1 MERSDIK
8 YQFVESKVLHS
19 KMSSSMKTDFQMLKA
34 WFWLFLGLNIL
45 SSYLKMARYIT
56 WNEKGIW
63 TKHFSLK
70 CKLSEFCYISNW
82 LLWVGVLFHAGTRY
96 FSCCILKAEFPSKG
110 RIPGSVTLSALSS
123 RHLLNLIFCSNTDH
137 KNFNQYMTKLDGK
150 SSFFLSMKKERKKL
164 SFQHQKSKETLLHL
178 GS

>member
-1 MERSDIK
+1 MWAPQLPNQSGNASAEQPGSELQRWLAECSQEDLCNIVGWNH
-8 YQFVESKVLHS
+8 FNGKVRHKIPVCGKQS
-19 KMSSSMKTDFQMLKA
+19 PSQQNVIFDENRFPNAKSMILT
-34 WFWLFLGLNIL
+34 LFRLNIL

-110 RIPGSVTLSALSS
+110 RIPGSVTL
-123 RHLLNLIFCSNTDH
+123 
-137 KNFNQYMTKLDGK
+137 
-150 SSFFLSMKKERKKL
+150 
-164 SFQHQKSKETLLHL
+164 
-178 GS
+178 